1 MNRPP
6 LSGRSYFRRCLVGL
20 ISVSNSL
27 RQASPWAEA
36 SLVFFE
42 DFRELSERSSFA
54 TTELRPGH
62 VEMSNPV
69 CGDLVRVGLRIRE
82 GKVGD
87 FQYQQQGCWPVTGC
101 LELLGRLVQDAPLE
115 WVLTFSL
122 DEFLSMVDSV
132 PAGKRH
138 AFSLTHRALLA
149 ATALA
154 LEGVSDEGTG

>member
-1 MNRPP
+1 M
-6 LSGRSYFRRCLVGL
+6 VD
-20 ISVSNSL
+20 SL
-27 RQASPWAEA
+27 RQASPWAET
-36 SLVFFE
+36 SLGFFE

-54 TTELRPGH
+54 STELHSGQ

-87 FQYQQQGCWPVTGC
+87 FKYQQQGCWPVTGC
-101 LELLGRLVQDAPLE
+101 LELLGRLVEDAPVE
-115 WVLTFSL
+115 RVLTFSL
-122 DEFLSMVDSV
+122 DEFLAMVDGV

-149 ATALA
+149 AIAVAAERTA
-154 LEGVSDEGTG
+154 DETDG